1 MPKPTKLGKINFSS
15 LSLPET
21 LVMSQMIDNVNIL
34 GGHSGEVELSNRLN
48 LGGHK
53 ISNVGAAESPKD
65 VVTSEVAEK
74 NYSAAAL
81 RPHLEGSGKVPL
93 RTYMAGLKGDVTAS
107 GPGVVQATVQE
118 LSGITIDEIAGNLTL
133 TQLPTAGLSVTIV
146 TAQLTTLGATGSMTF
161 SHGLLVA
168 QTQAT

>member
-1 MPKPTKLGKINFSS
+1 
-15 LSLPET
+15 
-21 LVMSQMIDNVNIL
+21 MSNLQDAVNIL
-34 GGHSGEVELSNRLN
+34 GGHQGPIELSNHLS
-48 LGGHK
+48 LAGHK
-53 ISNVGAAESPKD
+53 ISNVAPASSPQD
-65 VVTSEVAEK
+65 VVTSEVAEAK
-74 NYSAAAL
+74 YSAPAL
-81 RPHLEGSGKVPL
+81 RPHLEGSGKFPL
-93 RTYMAGLKGDVTAS
+93 RSDMAGLKGDVTAS